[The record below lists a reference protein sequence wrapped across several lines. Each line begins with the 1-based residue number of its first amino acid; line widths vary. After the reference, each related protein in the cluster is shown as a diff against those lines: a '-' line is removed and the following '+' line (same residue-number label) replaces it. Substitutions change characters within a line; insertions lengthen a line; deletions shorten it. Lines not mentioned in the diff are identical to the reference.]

1 MTLEIGRGWPRVGER
16 AAKAAGDLLANHTL
30 VVGQSRSG
38 KSTAVRR
45 IIEEV
50 LLKTSAR
57 VVVLD
62 PNSDFSALDEFVDE
76 NGKAFEAWSGI
87 RSTFKTLS
95 ERNG

>member
-62 PNSDFSALDEFVDE
+62 PNSAEAIEAVAPALDLLE
-76 NGKAFEAWSGI
+76 
-87 RSTFKTLS
+87 RS
-95 ERNG
+95 